1 MSDESKRRIY
11 DEYGEEGLKDDK
23 YIDSKKGENIYKD
36 LDITLEEAYNGVKKE
51 LEYNR
56 NILCQKCKGKGYINP
71 SFVDCVEC
79 DGRGFGIKR
88 INSIIIQTKCPLC
101 QGLKKIIKEKCEE
114 CDGKKYKNVKNK
126 IIIEIERGIPDG
138 YEYLEKGEGNECL
151 EYEAGDLL
159 ITIHIKKE
167 LNIERKGADLFYSC
181 NISLLESL
189 TGFKVLI
196 NHLNNK
202 KIMIKNKPGELIKH
216 GMIKYVGKFGMPFF
230 KSPDK
235 YGNIYIKFNVI
246 YPEKYPKNKMKK
258 SKKFLKMKKLIKL
271 KI

>member
-1 MSDESKRRIY
+1 MSRI
-11 DEYGEEGLKDDK
+11 
-23 YIDSKKGENIYKD
+23 
-36 LDITLEEAYNGVKKE
+36 
-51 LEYNR
+51 
-56 NILCQKCKGKGYINP
+56 
-71 SFVDCVEC
+71 
-79 DGRGFGIKR
+79 
-88 INSIIIQTKCPLC
+88 
-101 QGLKKIIKEKCEE
+101 KKIIKEKCEE
-114 CDGKKYKNVKNK
+114 CDKYKNVKNK
-126 IIIEIERGIPDG
+126 IIIEIEKGIPDG

-159 ITIHIKKE
+159 ITIYIKKE
-167 LNIERKGADLFYSC
+167 SNIERKGADLFYSC